1 MSDFQIRVIVK
12 YLRNIFVKIL
22 WKLCEENLLI
32 VKVSDSLE
40 KLCMNFNVEIEY
52 CENYMRVVFV
62 LSCKNATL
70 NGLIEVCIYL
80 FMDNDTYEVWWLI

>member
-52 CENYMRVVFV
+52 CENYMRVVFYRFIV
-62 LSCKNATL
+62 QKCHVKWINWSL
-70 NGLIEVCIYL
+70 YL
-80 FMDNDTYEVWWLI
+80 FIYG

>member
-22 WKLCEENLLI
+22 GKLCEENLLI

-52 CENYMRVVFV
+52 CENYACSICFIVQKCHV
-62 LSCKNATL
+62 KWIN
-70 NGLIEVCIYL
+70 
-80 FMDNDTYEVWWLI
+80 